1 VSTDNAPDLPAAA
14 LSRAAQQLAA
24 LAHPDRMDVIG
35 AVLRLEQAGTCSL
48 AALAADQRTDV
59 RAVAR
64 HVAVLE
70 AAGLVRV
77 HEHRVLPLTHVLG
90 ETSEAL
96 LAGVPVVAL
105 LREEP
110 DLERFFSFGRL
121 TRVPLLS
128 RVDERR
134 RLAGLVV
141 RLLPADRSL
150 TEAEVN
156 RVLAGVMD
164 DVAAL
169 RRFLVE
175 EGRLTRRGSQDYRR
189 VDG

>member
-1 VSTDNAPDLPAAA
+1 VSTDTAPDLTAAL

-59 RAVAR
+59 RAVTR
-64 HVAVLE
+64 HVTVLE
-70 AAGLVRV
+70 AAGLVRI
-77 HEHRVLPLTHVLG
+77 HEHRVLPLTHVLR
-90 ETSEAL
+90 ETAEAL
-96 LAGVPVVAL
+96 LAGVPMVAL

-121 TRVPLLS
+121 TQIPVLDRA
-128 RVDERR
+128 DERR
-134 RLAGLVV
+134 RLAALVV
-141 RLLPADRSL
+141 RLLPAGGRLS
-150 TEAEVN
+150 EAEVN
-156 RVLAGVMD
+156 ALLRPVMD

-175 EGRLTRRGSQDYRR
+175 EGRLTRRAGQDYRR
-189 VDG
+189 VDA

>member
-1 VSTDNAPDLPAAA
+1 VSTDTAPDLTAAL

-35 AVLRLEQAGTCSL
+35 AVLRLEQAGICSL

-59 RAVAR
+59 RAVTR

-70 AAGLVRV
+70 AAGLVRI

-110 DLERFFSFGRL
+110 ELQRFFSFGRL
-121 TRVPLLS
+121 TQIPLVH
-128 RVDERR
+128 RVDDRR
-134 RLAGLVV
+134 RIAGLVV
-141 RLLPADRSL
+141 RLLPAGRSL

-156 RVLAGVMD
+156 TVLRGVTD

-175 EGRLTRRGSQDYRR
+175 EGRLTRRAGQDYRR
-189 VDG
+189 VDA